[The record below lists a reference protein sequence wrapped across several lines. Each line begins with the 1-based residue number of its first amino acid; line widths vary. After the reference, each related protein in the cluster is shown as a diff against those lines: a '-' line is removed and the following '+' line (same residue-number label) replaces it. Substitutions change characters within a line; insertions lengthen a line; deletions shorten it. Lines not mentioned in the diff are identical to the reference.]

1 MFWRLFGTYSALLL
15 AAIGL
20 LGSVILA
27 RVERYSLE
35 QIEDSLRAKAVLIG
49 EVLRDRPAGRPA
61 ARQDRLAQMG
71 SQLLA
76 RITLLAEDGRVLA
89 DSDEDPAQMENHA
102 DRPEVRQARDE
113 PFGTTTR
120 FSRTLQEPMMYLA
133 MRTRDGGDVAFVR
146 VALPLTTVQEQL
158 AGIRHLVWVAGIG
171 TGLVGLGLTFWLAR
185 RITRP
190 LRELTTGTEQ
200 IAAGEYGHKVY
211 AASRGEV
218 GALARTFNQM
228 SERLAAQ
235 FARLEEDRQ
244 QLRTILAGM
253 VEGVIAVDGGERI
266 LFANERA
273 HELLGLPAQA
283 ATGRKFWEVV
293 RHRGLS
299 EAVRR
304 ALDRPDPYD
313 AELRWDGAAGKS
325 ITVHAARLSDV
336 ADAPPRGAV
345 LVLHDTTQ
353 LRRLERVRQ
362 EFVANASHELK
373 TPLSV
378 IKAAAETLIEGA
390 VNDAEHRDLFLGQI
404 AEQADRLERLTFDLL
419 SLARVEA
426 GTDTFEPQRVA
437 LGQFVAACL
446 ARHRGRADANGQ
458 VLEAVPPVPDG
469 EVAVWADEEALDQ
482 ILGNLVDNAL
492 KYTPHGGRISV
503 GWDARDGEVC
513 VTVEDTGIGIPE
525 QDLPRVFERFFRVD
539 RARSRELGGTGLGLS
554 IVKHLAQAM
563 QGSVSATSRPGQ
575 GSSFCVR
582 LPRAHDSDS

>member
-15 AAIGL
+15 ASIGL
-20 LGSVILA
+20 LGAVVLA

-35 QIEDSLRAKAVLIG
+35 QIEESLRTKAVLIG
-49 EVLRDRPAGRPA
+49 EALRERPA
-61 ARQDRLAQMG
+61 AARSDFGDRLAELRRQVPV
-71 SQLLA
+71 
-76 RITLLAEDGRVLA
+76 RVTLIGDDGRVIA
-89 DSDEDPAQMENHA
+89 DSDEDPGQMENHA
-102 DRPEVRQARDE
+102 DRPEVRQARE
-113 PFGTTTR
+113 AGFGTTTR

-133 MRTRDGGDVAFVR
+133 MRTGDGGDVAFVR

-158 AGIRHLVWVAGIG
+158 AGIRRLVWAAGVG
-171 TGLVGLGLTFWLAR
+171 TGLIGLGLTFWLAR
-185 RITRP
+185 HITRP
-190 LRELTTGTEQ
+190 LRELTAGTEQ

-211 AASRGEV
+211 AADRGEV

-228 SERLAAQ
+228 SERLASQ

-253 VEGVIAVDGGERI
+253 VEGVIAVDADERI

-283 ATGRKFWEVV
+283 ATARKFWEVV
-293 RHRGLS
+293 RHSGLTT
-299 EAVRR
+299 AVRQ

-313 AELRWDGAAGKS
+313 AELNWDGAAGKS
-325 ITVHAARLSDV
+325 ITVHAARLPDV

-345 LVLHDTTQ
+345 IVLHDTTQ
-353 LRRLERVRQ
+353 IRRLERVRQ

-378 IKAAAETLIEGA
+378 IKAAVETLIEGA
-390 VNDAEHRDLFLGQI
+390 VNDREHRDLFLGQI
-404 AEQADRLERLTFDLL
+404 AEQAERLHQLIFDLL

-437 LGQFVAACL
+437 LGPFVAACL
-446 ARHRGRADANGQ
+446 ARHGGRAEANGQ
-458 VLEAVPPVPDG
+458 VLEAVPPVPNDDL
-469 EVAVWADEEALDQ
+469 AVWADEEALDQ

-492 KYTPHGGRISV
+492 KYTPRGGRISV
-503 GWDARDGEVC
+503 GWESCDGEVC
-513 VTVEDTGIGIPE
+513 LTVRDSGNGIPE
-525 QDLPRVFERFFRVD
+525 RDLPRVFERFFRVD

-563 QGSVSATSRPGQ
+563 KGSVSATSRPGH
-575 GSSFCVR
+575 GSTFSVR
-582 LPRAHDSDS
+582 LPKAADD

>member
-1 MFWRLFGTYSALLL
+1 MFWRLFATYGALVLS
-15 AAIGL
+15 AIGL
-20 LGSVILA
+20 TGAVILA
-27 RVERYSLE
+27 RVERHWLE
-35 QIEDSLRAKAVLIG
+35 QIEDSLRTKAVLIG
-49 EVLRDRPAGRPA
+49 EALRDRPAGAPVGFR
-61 ARQDRLAQMG
+61 DRLAELRRQVPV
-71 SQLLA
+71 
-76 RITLLAEDGRVLA
+76 RVTLLAEDGGVIA
-89 DSDEDPAQMENHA
+89 DSDEDPAHMENHA
-102 DRPEVRQARDE
+102 DRPEVRQARDA
-113 PFGTTTR
+113 PYGTTTR

-158 AGIRHLVWVAGIG
+158 AGIRRLVWAAGVG
-171 TGLVGLGLTFWLAR
+171 TGLIGLGLTYWLAR

-190 LRELTTGTEQ
+190 LRDLTAVTEQ
-200 IAAGEYGHKVY
+200 IAAGGYGHKVY
-211 AASRGEV
+211 AADRGEV

-235 FARLEEDRQ
+235 FAALEEDRQ

-253 VEGVIAVDGGERI
+253 VEGVIAVDGDERI

-273 HELLGLPAQA
+273 HELLGLPPQPV
-283 ATGRKFWEVV
+283 TGRKFWEVV
-293 RHRGLS
+293 RHSGLMT
-299 EAVRR
+299 AMRQ
-304 ALDRPDPYD
+304 ALDRPDAYD
-313 AELRWDGAAGKS
+313 AELNWDGTAGKS
-325 ITVHAARLSDV
+325 ITVHAARLPDV

-378 IKAAAETLIEGA
+378 IKAAVETLIGGA
-390 VNDAEHRDLFLGQI
+390 VNEPEPRDLFLSQI
-404 AEQADRLERLTFDLL
+404 AEQADRLHRLIFDML

-426 GTDTFEPQRVA
+426 ETDTFEPRRVA
-437 LGQFVAACL
+437 VGPFVATCL

-458 VLEAVPPVPDG
+458 ALEAVPPVPEP

-492 KYTPHGGRISV
+492 KYTPPGGRISV
-503 GWDARDGEVC
+503 AWEARDGEVC
-513 VTVEDTGIGIPE
+513 LTVQDTGIGIPE
-525 QDLPRVFERFFRVD
+525 RDLPRVFERFFRVD

-563 QGSVSATSRPGQ
+563 QGSVSATSRPGH
-575 GSSFCVR
+575 GSTFIVR
-582 LPRAHDSDS
+582 LPRATDS

>member
-1 MFWRLFGTYSALLL
+1 MFWRLFGTYSVLLL

-20 LGSVILA
+20 LGVVVLA

-35 QIEDSLRAKAVLIG
+35 QIEESLRTKAVLIG
-49 EVLRDRPAGRPA
+49 AGLRDRSPA
-61 ARQDRLAQMG
+61 AASDLRDRLAEVRRQVPV
-71 SQLLA
+71 
-76 RITLLAEDGRVLA
+76 RVTLLAEDGRVLA
-89 DSDEDPAQMENHA
+89 DSDEDPTQMENHA
-102 DRPEVRQARDE
+102 DRPEVRQARDA

-146 VALPLTTVQEQL
+146 VALPLTAAQEQL
-158 AGIRHLVWVAGIG
+158 AGIRRLVWAAAVG
-171 TGLVGLGLTFWLAR
+171 TGLLGLGLAFWLAQR
-185 RITRP
+185 VTRP
-190 LRELTTGTEQ
+190 LRELTAGTEQ

-211 AASRGEV
+211 AADRGEV

-228 SERLAAQ
+228 SERLASQ

-253 VEGVIAVDGGERI
+253 VEGVIAVDADERI

-283 ATGRKFWEVV
+283 ATGRKFWEIV
-293 RHRGLS
+293 RHSGLTT
-299 EAVRR
+299 AVRA
-304 ALDRPDPYD
+304 ALERSDPYD
-313 AELRWDGAAGKS
+313 TELNWDGTGGKS
-325 ITVHAARLSDV
+325 ITVHAARLPDV
-336 ADAPPRGAV
+336 PAAPPRGAV
-345 LVLHDTTQ
+345 IVLHDTTQ
-353 LRRLERVRQ
+353 LRLLERVRQ

-378 IKAAAETLIEGA
+378 IKAAVETLIEGA
-390 VNDAEHRDLFLGQI
+390 VNDPQHRDLFLGQI
-404 AEQADRLERLTFDLL
+404 AEQADRLQRLISDLL

-437 LGQFVAACL
+437 LGPFVAACL
-446 ARHRGRADANGQ
+446 ARHRGRAEANGQ
-458 VLEAVPPVPDG
+458 ALEASPPVPDDDL
-469 EVAVWADEEALDQ
+469 AVWADEEALDQ

-492 KYTPHGGRISV
+492 KYTPAGGRIKV
-503 GWDARDGEVC
+503 GWEADDGEV
-513 VTVEDTGIGIPE
+513 VLTVQDSGIGIPE
-525 QDLPRVFERFFRVD
+525 RDLPRVFERFFRVD

-563 QGSVSATSRPGQ
+563 QGGVSATSRVGH
-575 GSSFCVR
+575 GSTFTVR
-582 LPRAHDSDS
+582 LPRATESDS